1 MIRANHTDFVVSL
14 AVLGGA
20 VFPIV
25 FGAPNVVKKYKMIF
39 RIAWILM
46 GVLLTSKKLYLSAVI
61 LITAGFAIQYTDIYN
76 YIKTQAE
83 IISEFQSAN
92 LRDPRFDESVDL
104 DLQTARGTLQRDGAR
119 WFDPGRKKDP
129 ILLFPPSPEQL
140 ALIGNNGDQ

>member
-1 MIRANHTDFVVSL
+1 MMRANHTDFVVSI
-14 AVLGGA
+14 AILGGA

-25 FGAPNVVKKYKMIF
+25 FGAPNIVKKYKMLF
-39 RIAWILM
+39 RIAWIL
-46 GVLLTSKKLYLSAVI
+46 GGLVLASKKLYLSAI
-61 LITAGFAIQYTDIYN
+61 LLITAGFGVKYVDIYN

-92 LRDPRFDESVDL
+92 LRDPRFDENVDL

-129 ILLFPPSPEQL
+129 ILLFPPTPEQL